1 MLPDGTLNPAF
12 LEAMRKMNKEV
23 DERIKRNNPKKR
35 TLEERFESMVER
47 RIERFFMR
55 MPKKNNWQKSK
66 SLNRFKRGL

>member
-1 MLPDGTLNPAF
+1 MLPDGTPKPAF
-12 LEAMRKMNKEV
+12 REAMRKMLKET

-55 MPKKNNWQKSK
+55 NAEEKRLAKKQ
-66 SLNRFKRGL
+66 